1 MCSSDLRE
9 HCGRWSSDGEW
20 IVYES
25 DQSGNNDIWVV
36 PSDGEE
42 STQVTFDD
50 YEDGYP
56 AWSPDGTHIVYNSLR
71 GINGDLHILSLADG
85 VLHCKAGR
93 KRIEHLVLHSSKVLT
108 SYAPLVVVPLR

>member
-1 MCSSDLRE
+1 M
-9 HCGRWSSDGEW
+9 
-20 IVYES
+20 
-25 DQSGNNDIWVV
+25 V

-71 GINGDLHILSLADG
+71 GINGDLHVLSLADG
-85 VLHCKAGR
+85 VLHR
-93 KRIEHLVLHSSKVLT
+93 LT
-108 SYAPLVVVPLR
+108 SDLAIDAHPTWSADGRYIAFHSDRSGNFDIWVVEIPLINSNESS